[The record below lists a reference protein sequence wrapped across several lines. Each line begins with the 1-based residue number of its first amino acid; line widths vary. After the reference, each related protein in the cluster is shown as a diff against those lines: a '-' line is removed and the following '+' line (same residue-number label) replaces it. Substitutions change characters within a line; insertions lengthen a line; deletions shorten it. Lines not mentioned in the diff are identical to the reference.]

1 MEIKDKTKEK
11 IGIIGGG
18 QLGKMMILEAKK
30 MGFYVIILDPT
41 KECPADSIADEHIT
55 ADFDDEAALRKL
67 ADKSDIL
74 TYEFEHIGV
83 EILKELENEGH
94 KIYPTARSL
103 EIIQNKFHQKN
114 MLSQNDIPVP
124 EFIKVSSLDDIK
136 EAAQKFSYPLMLK
149 SCTGGY
155 DGKGNIVIQTSQ
167 DIKKCYQELGGDKA
181 KLMVEEYIPFKKEIS
196 VLACRG
202 LNGEMKVFPIAE
214 NLHKDNILYETKVP
228 ASISAG
234 LKEKAEKLAFEV
246 LEVFT
251 GIGMFCVEMFVTKAD
266 NLLINEIAPRPHNS
280 GHYTIEACLTSQ
292 FEEHIRAITSLPL
305 GETTLLRPAVM
316 RNILGSGSE
325 GTAKVVGLEAAL
337 AVEGVKVH
345 IYNKKIARPGRKMGH
360 LCVLAENR
368 ADAETKALKASKLI
382 EIKGEI

>member
-41 KECPADSIADEHIT
+41 KECPADSIADEHIV
-55 ADFDDEAALRKL
+55 ADFNDESAIRKL
-67 ADKSDIL
+67 ADKSDVL

-83 EILKELENEGH
+83 EVLKDLEAEGY

-114 MLSQNDIPVP
+114 ILSQNKIPVAQ
-124 EFIKVSSLDDIK
+124 FIKVSSIEDIK

-155 DGKGNIVIQTSQ
+155 DGKGNIVIEEPQA
-167 DIKKCYQELGGDKA
+167 IKSSYQQLGGAKA
-181 KLMVEEYIPFKKEIS
+181 KLMVEKYIPFKKEIS
-196 VLACRG
+196 VLACRA

-228 ASISAG
+228 ASLAAG

-251 GIGMFCVEMFVTKAD
+251 GIGMFCVEMFVTESD
-266 NLLINEIAPRPHNS
+266 ELLINEIAPRPHNS

-292 FEEHIRAITSLPL
+292 FEQHIRAISSLPL
-305 GETTLLRPAVM
+305 GETTLLRPVVM

-325 GTAKVVGLEAAL
+325 GKAKVLGLEAAL
-337 AVEGVKVH
+337 AVKGAKVH
-345 IYNKKIARPGRKMGH
+345 IYNKKMARPGRKMGH

-368 ADAETKALKASKLI
+368 SDAEKRALEASKLI
-382 EIKGEI
+382 EIKGEL